1 VRIDVLTLFPEVI
14 APFATKSIV
23 GRAQRAGLAS
33 IHCTNFRDFAR
44 DAHCSV
50 DDRPFGGGPGMVLMC
65 GPLFEAVEHVEARQD
80 GAPVRVLLT
89 PQDDFQKI
97 ITPLLVYEETLAMG
111 MGGNLMERVLKFIDP
126 FTGRVLAIRPD
137 ITPQVA
143 RLVATRMKDHPLPLK
158 LYYNDNAIR
167 YVGHGRTKLR
177 QIPQIGVEYISK
189 SASASADAEMI
200 IMAIEALQAVGLKDF
215 KIDIGDVSF
224 LKNILTALKV
234 ETTLQQG
241 IKEAVALKD
250 SSGLRAILEEAGSVI
265 SEKDKKTLL
274 EVPALYGGE
283 EVLQKAR
290 RLFTNKSTLAVL
302 ANLEE
307 AFSIIRDKG
316 LAGLVTIDLGEAR
329 GFDYY
334 TGIIFEGFAVGFG
347 KPLLSGGRYDD
358 LLERYGSA
366 PIAATGFA
374 FETENVVAAIELQ
387 P

>member
-1 VRIDVLTLFPEVI
+1 MKTHQIISLPQGVRDILPEEALKIERATAAIGSLFL
-14 APFATKSIV
+14 KY
-23 GRAQRAGLAS
+23 G
-33 IHCTNFRDFAR
+33 
-44 DAHCSV
+44 
-50 DDRPFGGGPGMVLMC
+50 
-65 GPLFEAVEHVEARQD
+65 
-80 GAPVRVLLT
+80 
-89 PQDDFQKI
+89 FQKI
-97 ITPLLVYEETLAMG
+97 ITPLLEYEETLAVG

-143 RLVATRMKDHPLPLK
+143 RLVATRMRDHPLPLK

-177 QIPQIGVEYISK
+177 QIPQIGAEYISTT
-189 SASASADAEMI
+189 ASAEADAEMI

-224 LKNILTALKV
+224 LKNILTGLGL
-234 ETTLQQG
+234 EEPLQQN

-250 SSGLRAILEEAGSVI
+250 NSGLREVLEEAGPCI
-265 SEKDKKTLL
+265 SAEDKKRLL
-274 EVPALYGGE
+274 EIPGLYGGE
-283 EVLQKAR
+283 EVLKKAR
-290 RLFTNKSTLAVL
+290 ALLSNEAAIAVL
-302 ANLEE
+302 ANLNEIF
-307 AFSIIRDKG
+307 AIIKRKG
-316 LAGLVTIDLGEAR
+316 LEGLVTIDLGEVR

-334 TGIIFEGFAVGFG
+334 TGVIFEAFAVGFG

-358 LLERYGSA
+358 LLERYGSSSR
-366 PIAATGFA
+366 AATGFA

>member
-1 VRIDVLTLFPEVI
+1 VRDILPEEALKIERATAAIGSLFL
-14 APFATKSIV
+14 KY
-23 GRAQRAGLAS
+23 G
-33 IHCTNFRDFAR
+33 
-44 DAHCSV
+44 
-50 DDRPFGGGPGMVLMC
+50 
-65 GPLFEAVEHVEARQD
+65 
-80 GAPVRVLLT
+80 
-89 PQDDFQKI
+89 FQKI
-97 ITPLLVYEETLAMG
+97 ITPHLEYEETLAVG

-143 RLVATRMKDHPLPLK
+143 RLVATRMRDHPLPLK

-177 QIPQIGVEYISK
+177 QIPQIGAEYISTT
-189 SASASADAEMI
+189 ASAEADAEMI

-224 LKNILTALKV
+224 LKNILTGLGL
-234 ETTLQQG
+234 EEPLQQN

-250 SSGLRAILEEAGSVI
+250 NSGLREVLEEAGPCI
-265 SEKDKKTLL
+265 SAEDKKRLL
-274 EVPALYGGE
+274 EIPGLYGGE
-283 EVLQKAR
+283 EVLKKAR
-290 RLFTNKSTLAVL
+290 ALLSNEAAIAVL
-302 ANLEE
+302 ANLNEIF
-307 AFSIIRDKG
+307 AIIKRKG
-316 LAGLVTIDLGEAR
+316 LEGLVTIDLGEVR

-334 TGIIFEGFAVGFG
+334 TGVIFEAFAVGFG

-358 LLERYGSA
+358 LLERYGSSSR
-366 PIAATGFA
+366 AATGFA

>member
-1 VRIDVLTLFPEVI
+1 MKTHKIISLPQGVRDILPEETLKIERVTTAI
-14 APFATKSIV
+14 GS
-23 GRAQRAGLAS
+23 
-33 IHCTNFRDFAR
+33 
-44 DAHCSV
+44 
-50 DDRPFGGGPGMVLMC
+50 
-65 GPLFEAVEHVEARQD
+65 LFLRY
-80 GAPVRVLLT
+80 
-89 PQDDFQKI
+89 DFQKI
-97 ITPLLVYEETLAMG
+97 ITPLLEYEETLALG

-143 RLVATRMKDHPLPLK
+143 RLVATRMPDHPLPLR

-177 QIPQIGVEYISK
+177 QIPQIGAEYISE

-224 LKNILTALKV
+224 LKNILTGLGL
-234 ETTLQQG
+234 EGPLQQN

-250 SSGLRAILEEAGSVI
+250 SSGLRAVLEKAGSGI
-265 SEKDKKTLL
+265 STEDKQRLI
-274 EVPALYGGE
+274 EIPALYGGE
-283 EVLQKAR
+283 EVIKKAR
-290 RLFTNKSTLAVL
+290 ALLTNESAVAVL
-302 ANLEE
+302 DNLEE
-307 AFSIIRDKG
+307 VFAIINRKG

-366 PIAATGFA
+366 SRAATGFA

>member
-1 VRIDVLTLFPEVI
+1 MKTHNIISLPQGVRDILPGEALKIERATAAIGSLFL
-14 APFATKSIV
+14 KY
-23 GRAQRAGLAS
+23 G
-33 IHCTNFRDFAR
+33 
-44 DAHCSV
+44 
-50 DDRPFGGGPGMVLMC
+50 
-65 GPLFEAVEHVEARQD
+65 
-80 GAPVRVLLT
+80 
-89 PQDDFQKI
+89 FQKI
-97 ITPLLVYEETLAMG
+97 ITPLLEYEDTLALG

-158 LYYNDNAIR
+158 LYYNDNAVR

-177 QIPQIGVEYISK
+177 QIPQIGAEHISD
-189 SASASADAEMI
+189 SATPSADAEMI
-200 IMAIEALQAVGLKDF
+200 IMAIEALQAVGLRDF

-224 LKNILTALKV
+224 LKNILTGLNINAPLR
-234 ETTLQQG
+234 QS
-241 IKEAVALKD
+241 IKEAIALKD
-250 SSGLRAILEEAGSVI
+250 SSRLRQILEEAGAGISV
-265 SEKDKKTLL
+265 EDKKRLL
-274 EVPALYGGE
+274 EIPGLYGGG
-283 EVLQKAR
+283 EVIKKAR
-290 RLFTNKSTLAVL
+290 ALLTNEGAIAVL
-302 ANLEE
+302 ANLDEVF
-307 AFSIIRDKG
+307 AIIKRKG

-358 LLERYGSA
+358 LLERYGSI
-366 PIAATGFA
+366 PRAATGFA

>member
-1 VRIDVLTLFPEVI
+1 MKTHQIISLPQGVRDILPD
-14 APFATKSIV
+14 
-23 GRAQRAGLAS
+23 
-33 IHCTNFRDFAR
+33 
-44 DAHCSV
+44 
-50 DDRPFGGGPGMVLMC
+50 
-65 GPLFEAVEHVEARQD
+65 EARKIERATAAI
-80 GAPVRVLLT
+80 GSLFLKYG
-89 PQDDFQKI
+89 FQKI
-97 ITPLLVYEETLAMG
+97 ITPLLEYEETLSIG

-143 RLVATRMKDHPLPLK
+143 RLVATRMRDHTLPLK

-177 QIPQIGVEYISK
+177 QIPQIGAEYISAT
-189 SASASADAEMI
+189 ASAEADAEMI

-224 LKNILTALKV
+224 LKNILTGLGL
-234 ETTLQQG
+234 EEPLCQS

-250 SSGLRAILEEAGSVI
+250 SSGLREVLEDAGSKI
-265 SEKDKKTLL
+265 SAEDKKRLL
-274 EVPALYGGE
+274 EIPTLYGGG
-283 EVLQKAR
+283 EVIKKAR
-290 RLFTNKSTLAVL
+290 ALLTNEAAIAVL
-302 ANLEE
+302 ANIEE
-307 AFSIIRDKG
+307 VFSIIKRKG
-316 LAGLVTIDLGEAR
+316 LAGLVTIDLGEVR

-334 TGIIFEGFAVGFG
+334 TGVIFEAFAIGFG

-358 LLERYGSA
+358 LLARYGS
-366 PIAATGFA
+366 PSRAATGFA